1 MGRGVLSIGL
11 LLLTALTVPAFGQST
26 YATVSGTVADAS
38 GAVLPG
44 VSVIATNTGTGVVTD
59 VVTNESGA
67 YNFASLIPGVYKVSA
82 ELPGFQTQTYTT
94 VQLGNADKVRL
105 NFALQVATQAQSVEV
120 TVAADTLLA
129 TSSSSVGEVLSQNR
143 VQDLPTISNNV
154 MEIYRLVPG
163 IRLNADGVSGS
174 FAGLSGFGTTNIV
187 RDGIDA
193 AGGARFTANAYTA
206 TYMSPDLIGEVRVV
220 VAPVDAEMGRGNAQ
234 LQFLTRSGTNQF
246 RGTAAW
252 FARNSALD
260 ANTWNNNRQVD
271 PRTGAWQPTKPDWS
285 NTHQFTG
292 SYSGPIVKNRTFFFA
307 LWDMALV
314 NGRTTQNPVV
324 LTPCARNGIFRY
336 FDNWNNGNALQ
347 VTQST
352 TATPLIAVV
361 DGIGNPARPT
371 TNPDGT
377 PFNGN
382 LRYVSV
388 FGPLQNTPAK
398 SDCSDAIVGRA
409 STATGTWDSNRTQ
422 VDSTGFVSKLLAKMP
437 LPNNYEVGDGL
448 NVAGYRWVRHEKD
461 GSEGSFPTNSVLTAP
476 TFTGRKQINTKID
489 HNFNTRNKLGATYT
503 YERSAGNASGAFETW
518 PDGFRGGF
526 FRHPQTLSLN
536 FTSTLSPTLVNEI
549 RGGMRR
555 TGSNT
560 FNGFNDPVNG
570 KAAQA
575 FYPNIGGYPVFIGLG
590 TNTVSFQTSQPL
602 GGGTT
607 ATYNDVTTGLTY
619 GDSLSW
625 TKGKHSFKFGGEIRR
640 GHSLGYD
647 AGIATTSIPRAIG
660 GDTSL
665 GAIPTAAIS
674 SSNIPGLAGT
684 ATTGNNVRMR
694 NLLSFLAGSLSSVS
708 RSSITCSRRR
718 NWTV

>member
-26 YATVSGTVADAS
+26 YATVSGTVADPS

-82 ELPGFQTQTYTT
+82 ELPGFQTQTYTA

-271 PRTGAWQPTKPDWS
+271 PRTGAWKPTKPDWS

-292 SYSGPIVKNRTFFFA
+292 SYGGPIVKNRTFFFA
-307 LWDMALV
+307 LWDMAAGQWPHDSKSCRADAVRQEWHL
-314 NGRTTQNPVV
+314 
-324 LTPCARNGIFRY
+324 
-336 FDNWNNGNALQ
+336 
-347 VTQST
+347 
-352 TATPLIAVV
+352 PL
-361 DGIGNPARPT
+361 
-371 TNPDGT
+371 
-377 PFNGN
+377 
-382 LRYVSV
+382 LR
-388 FGPLQNTPAK
+388 
-398 SDCSDAIVGRA
+398 
-409 STATGTWDSNRTQ
+409 
-422 VDSTGFVSKLLAKMP
+422 
-437 LPNNYEVGDGL
+437 
-448 NVAGYRWVRHEKD
+448 
-461 GSEGSFPTNSVLTAP
+461 
-476 TFTGRKQINTKID
+476 
-489 HNFNTRNKLGATYT
+489 
-503 YERSAGNASGAFETW
+503 
-518 PDGFRGGF
+518 
-526 FRHPQTLSLN
+526 
-536 FTSTLSPTLVNEI
+536 
-549 RGGMRR
+549 
-555 TGSNT
+555 
-560 FNGFNDPVNG
+560 
-570 KAAQA
+570 
-575 FYPNIGGYPVFIGLG
+575 
-590 TNTVSFQTSQPL
+590 
-602 GGGTT
+602 
-607 ATYNDVTTGLTY
+607 
-619 GDSLSW
+619 
-625 TKGKHSFKFGGEIRR
+625 
-640 GHSLGYD
+640 
-647 AGIATTSIPRAIG
+647 
-660 GDTSL
+660 
-665 GAIPTAAIS
+665 
-674 SSNIPGLAGT
+674 
-684 ATTGNNVRMR
+684 
-694 NLLSFLAGSLSSVS
+694 
-708 RSSITCSRRR
+708 
-718 NWTV
+718 